1 MGGRPFR
8 KGVDVAMDLVIR
20 VLGTLTVQERWS
32 EFFVGLYHVECDEMI
47 HDDQ

>member
-1 MGGRPFR
+1 
-8 KGVDVAMDLVIR
+8 
-20 VLGTLTVQERWS
+20 VQERWDE